1 MFITHVVLP
10 SSSSS
15 SSSSKARG
23 SEARGN
29 FLLNVGIASD
39 DSLPYDADDDDDDD
53 DDVYCSF
60 LETNLV
66 YL

>member
-39 DSLPYDADDDDDDD
+39 DSLPYDDD